1 MRDFTRHGKRSD
13 TDEHGWPVRYPWA
26 QDYAGEA
33 MVAYGHTPVSKPTWV
48 NNAVCLDTGCV
59 FGGRLSALRWPEQ
72 EIVSVPADRVWFAR
86 RLPRVGETPPPGEET
101 PQAGTISVAQS

>member
-1 MRDFTRHGKRSD
+1 
-13 TDEHGWPVRYPWA
+13 
-26 QDYAGEA
+26 
-33 MVAYGHTPVSKPTWV
+33 VSKPTWV

-86 RLPRVGETPPPGEET
+86 RLHRVEETSPPGEET
-101 PQAGTISVAQS
+101 PHARIVSAVQP